1 MGSTVEGV
9 IDLLRL
15 CCVVG
20 VTNTD
25 ILKLCGVHID
35 LMCPNKMWSTIILYL
50 PVKVLQVT
58 AMTRLHCQL
67 QFNQIKTCLLWFHSD
82 PFVRIL
88 LLHDLWKRFSKVN

>member
-35 LMCPNKMWSTIILYL
+35 LICPNKMWSTIILYL
-50 PVKVLQVT
+50 SCKSVT
-58 AMTRLHCQL
+58 S
-67 QFNQIKTCLLWFHSD
+67 HSND
-82 PFVRIL
+82 QATLSIAV
-88 LLHDLWKRFSKVN
+88 

>member
-1 MGSTVEGV
+1 MGSTLEGV

-67 QFNQIKTCLLWFHSD
+67 QFNQI
-82 PFVRIL
+82 
-88 LLHDLWKRFSKVN
+88 

>member
-1 MGSTVEGV
+1 MGSTIEGV

-58 AMTRLHCQL
+58 AMTRLLCQS
-67 QFNQIKTCLLWFHSD
+67 QFNQILVIVLKCYKSQQ
-82 PFVRIL
+82 
-88 LLHDLWKRFSKVN
+88 

>member
-1 MGSTVEGV
+1 MECVRGPLRPPRELLNDLGSLDMESDMGSTVEGV

-35 LMCPNKMWSTIILYL
+35 LMCPNKMWSTIILL
-50 PVKVLQVT
+50 
-58 AMTRLHCQL
+58 
-67 QFNQIKTCLLWFHSD
+67 
-82 PFVRIL
+82 IL
-88 LLHDLWKRFSKVN
+88 LKCYKSQQ